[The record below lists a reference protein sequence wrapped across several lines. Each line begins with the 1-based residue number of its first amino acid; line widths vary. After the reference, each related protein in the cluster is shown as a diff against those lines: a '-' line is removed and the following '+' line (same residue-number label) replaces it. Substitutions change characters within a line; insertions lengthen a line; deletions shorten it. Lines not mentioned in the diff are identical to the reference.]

1 MPCTLTPAV
10 RVVAGGANLSVVP
23 HVPLVHGAQRRLET
37 ALQTEQVN
45 TCGICGDNS
54 IISNLI
60 ADVFPM
66 HPLHVYAE
74 RVPFLCRGGPSAH
87 GAQPGL
93 PLWLHARRLTL
104 AAA

>member
-1 MPCTLTPAV
+1 
-10 RVVAGGANLSVVP
+10 
-23 HVPLVHGAQRRLET
+23 
-37 ALQTEQVN
+37 
-45 TCGICGDNS
+45 
-54 IISNLI
+54 
-60 ADVFPM
+60 M

-74 RVPFLCRGGPSAH
+74 RVPFLGRGGPSAH